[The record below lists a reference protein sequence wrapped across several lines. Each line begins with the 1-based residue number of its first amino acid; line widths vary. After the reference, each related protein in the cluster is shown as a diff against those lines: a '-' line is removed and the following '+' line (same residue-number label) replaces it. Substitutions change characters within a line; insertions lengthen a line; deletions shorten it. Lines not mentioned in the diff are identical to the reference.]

1 MDPDPPLSQ
10 SNRASTVSGVD
21 LLDGPD
27 AHRVGRGLVGVGG
40 SDLVASLERADR
52 HAVEGHHR
60 FLGEGGH
67 ERVVVTGT
75 HRVVEQLLVLAHG
88 LGQIHAAMLMVRV
101 VFVYDGMAAP
111 ARNQPPVH
119 RDRDDEGHGQ
129 RKRQAAPEEKAR
141 QPGLHRARDSQHD
154 RVVHYLHH
162 GDGDGVG
169 GERHLDGLPER
180 HARAQHRPDGQR
192 VAEEERQDD
201 RERVIRFEDLV
212 EKVRISNPDADIELL
227 RRAYVFSAFEH
238 KGQVRHSGEPYLVHP
253 LEVADQLADMKLDVV
268 AIAAGLLHDIV
279 EDTQTPIERIKELFG
294 VDVAH
299 VVEGV
304 TKLGSIQFSS
314 SEQRQA
320 ENFRKMLLAMVD
332 DIRVILVKLADRLH
346 NMRTLHHLPEERR
359 IKIAQETRD
368 IYAPIANRL
377 GMSKVKN
384 ELEELAFKYL
394 EPKSYESLRHRV
406 ESRRRATEGMIEEL
420 KKNITAK
427 LVDAQ
432 IPVIQ
437 IDGRI
442 KRLFSIHQKLKRQ
455 KIDLEQVY
463 DLVALRIITGSVR
476 DCYATL
482 GIIHQTWAPVPG
494 RIKDFIAMPRPNGY
508 QSLHTSVVSER
519 GFPFEVQIRSADMH
533 RIAEEGIAAH
543 WKYKEGRVGADR
555 DEQYF
560 IWLRQLLE
568 WQQEVR
574 DPAGVPAEPEDRA
587 LPGRGLHL
595 HPEGGGQGAAARRDA
610 GRLRLR
616 HSHRRRPPVRRRP
629 RQRQDGAAPHQAAQ
643 RRHRRD
649 RHRAGPQA
657 EPRLAQLRRHLAGPQ
672 QDQALHPR
680 RGENPQPRA
689 GKEAV
694 RQGSAPLRPQR
705 EVAHRRGALRRAV
718 DRAAACRRRTSSSP
732 RSRTARLSA
741 KAVLGK
747 LVPQEQLKEPQQE
760 SALSSVVRRVLGTG
774 DEKIKVRGIDD
785 LMVFRARCCNPI
797 RGEKI
802 VGYITRGKGVSVH
815 AAACPNVVNLLYDPE
830 RRIDVEWD
838 KGSDPSPYTVRL
850 SIQVEDRKGILAD
863 VSSKIA
869 GINTN
874 IRNVEATTT
883 DQMGR
888 IDMTVEI
895 SDVKHLQKVIK
906 SLRSVDGVV
915 DVERASR

>member
-1 MDPDPPLSQ
+1 M
-10 SNRASTVSGVD
+10 
-21 LLDGPD
+21 
-27 AHRVGRGLVGVGG
+27 
-40 SDLVASLERADR
+40 
-52 HAVEGHHR
+52 
-60 FLGEGGH
+60 
-67 ERVVVTGT
+67 
-75 HRVVEQLLVLAHG
+75 
-88 LGQIHAAMLMVRV
+88 
-101 VFVYDGMAAP
+101 
-111 ARNQPPVH
+111 
-119 RDRDDEGHGQ
+119 
-129 RKRQAAPEEKAR
+129 
-141 QPGLHRARDSQHD
+141 
-154 RVVHYLHH
+154 
-162 GDGDGVG
+162 
-169 GERHLDGLPER
+169 
-180 HARAQHRPDGQR
+180 
-192 VAEEERQDD
+192 
-201 RERVIRFEDLV
+201 IRFEDLV
-212 EKVRISNPDADIELL
+212 EKVRAGNADADTELL

-253 LEVADQLADMKLDVV
+253 LEVADLLADMKLDVV

-279 EDTQTPIERIKELFG
+279 EDTPNTIEKVRELFG
-294 VDVAH
+294 EQVAH

-314 SEQRQA
+314 KEERQA

-359 IKIAQETRD
+359 VKIAQETRD

-384 ELEELAFKYL
+384 ELEELSFRYL
-394 EPKSYESLRHRV
+394 DPQEYEALRARV
-406 ESRRRATEGMIEEL
+406 DAKRRATEGLIGEL
-420 KKNITAK
+420 KKTITAK
-427 LVDAQ
+427 LVEAQ
-432 IPVIQ
+432 VPVIQ

-463 DLVALRIITGSVR
+463 DMVALRIITGSVR
-476 DCYATL
+476 DCYAAL

-519 GFPFEVQIRSADMH
+519 GFPFEVQIRSAEMH

-560 IWLRQLLE
+560 LWLRQLLE

-574 DPAGVPAEPEDRA
+574 DPQEFLQNLKIELYPEEVYIFTPKGEVKA
-587 LPGRGLHL
+587 LPRDSTPVDFAYAIHTDVGHQCVGARVNGKMVPLRTRLRNGDIVEVVTTPGHKPSRDWLNFVTTSRARNKIKHFIHAEEKIRSLELGRKLFDK
-595 HPEGGGQGAAARRDA
+595 EARRFGLNVKNLTEGERFNEVLVEA
-610 GRLRLR
+610 GFQKADELFTAIAY
-616 HSHRRRPPVRRRP
+616 
-629 RQRQDGAAPHQAAQ
+629 GK
-643 RRHRRD
+643 
-649 RHRAGPQA
+649 
-657 EPRLAQLRRHLAGPQ
+657 LA
-672 QDQALHPR
+672 
-680 RGENPQPRA
+680 
-689 GKEAV
+689 
-694 RQGSAPLRPQR
+694 
-705 EVAHRRGALRRAV
+705 
-718 DRAAACRRRTSSSP
+718 
-732 RSRTARLSA
+732 A
-741 KAVLGK
+741 KAVLAK
-747 LVPQEQLKEPQQE
+747 LVPQEQLKEPQE
-760 SALSSVVRRVLGTG
+760 SALTSVVRKVLGTG

-785 LMVFRARCCNPI
+785 IMVFRARCCNPI

-815 AAACPNVVNLLYDPE
+815 SAACPNVVNLLYDPE

-838 KGSDPSPYTVRL
+838 KGSDASPYTVRL
-850 SIQVEDRKGILAD
+850 SIQVEDRRGILAD

-906 SLRSVDGVV
+906 SLRSVEGVL
-915 DVERASR
+915 DVERAGN